1 MLHFLRQNKQC
12 FGALVLTVLLMGW
25 LTLTCQNCFADT
37 GTDTEDVSLMHANME
52 CCSEGGHSDHG
63 HTAFDHKSCGSNYL
77 MSQPVVVANVADN
90 MVIQS
95 GDPVIVLLPV
105 SLDAS
110 SFSPPDNLQH
120 AGLNQDVYFYTR
132 LFSSYRILLI

>member
-1 MLHFLRQNKQC
+1 M
-12 FGALVLTVLLMGW
+12 LLMGW

-37 GTDTEDVSLMHANME
+37 VADTEGASLMHANME

-63 HTAFDHKSCGSNYL
+63 HTAFDHKSCESNYL
-77 MSQPVVVANVADN
+77 MSQPVVATVADN

-95 GDPVIVLLPV
+95 GDQTIVLLPV
-105 SLDAS
+105 SLHAS

-120 AGLNQDVYFYTR
+120 AGLNQDIYFSPR